1 MAPLYYAVIPL
12 MVMRWKYLTRKQ
24 VFFGFIF
31 IFIFA
36 IGMILFLIF
45 RGTDREIGEL
55 VILLVSITLV

>member
-24 VFFGFIF
+24 VFFGFV
-31 IFIFA
+31 FIFA